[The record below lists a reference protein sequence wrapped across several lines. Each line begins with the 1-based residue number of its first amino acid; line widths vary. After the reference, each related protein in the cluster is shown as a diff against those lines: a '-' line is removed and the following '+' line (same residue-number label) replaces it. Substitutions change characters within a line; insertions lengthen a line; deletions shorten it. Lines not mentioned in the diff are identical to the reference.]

1 LFQAVAKASDED
13 LSVESTE
20 NPVNHRHAR
29 CIITNDSSAYF
40 PKKQIT
46 QDYKQRVRKVR
57 RHSDN
62 IG

>member
-1 LFQAVAKASDED
+1 LLQAVAKASDQD

-20 NPVNHRHAR
+20 NPENHRHAR
-29 CIITNDSSAYF
+29 CIIPDDSSAYF
-40 PKKQIT
+40 PKKPIT

-57 RHSDN
+57 RNCDN